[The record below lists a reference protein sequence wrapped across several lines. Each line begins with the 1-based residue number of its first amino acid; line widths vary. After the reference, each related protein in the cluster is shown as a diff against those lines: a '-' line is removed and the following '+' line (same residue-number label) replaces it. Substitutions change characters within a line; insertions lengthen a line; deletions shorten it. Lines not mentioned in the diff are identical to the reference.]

1 MGKITKRGNRYL
13 RKQLIHGARAV
24 LNIYKND
31 KDALKAWGVAVAHRR
46 GFNKAVVAIAH
57 KIACIAWHLLQKNE
71 IYQPQSIKA

>member
-24 LNIYKND
+24 LNKYKND
-31 KDALKAWGVAVAHRR
+31 KDSLKIWDVAVAHRR

-57 KIACIAWHLLQKNE
+57 KIARIPWHLLQQNE